1 MEAVLEEVKQ
11 WDFVDADSIYLMGNS
26 QGGLVTALTASE
38 HREEIRAV
46 ILIYPAFCIYDDVHE
61 MFDSPEEIPE
71 TMNKFYRGKNVKDS
85 DIDGSGL
92 GLYIA
97 SVLMAKMNGELIC
110 SSKGKGLTVTLMIL
124 LS

>member
-1 MEAVLEEVKQ
+1 MRNLGYKY
-11 WDFVDADSIYLMGNS
+11 ADTPIDIACASSGDYLKLSITDYGEGVPADELD
-26 QGGLVTALTASE
+26 
-38 HREEIRAV
+38 
-46 ILIYPAFCIYDDVHE
+46 LI
-61 MFDSPEEIPE
+61 
-71 TMNKFYRGKNVKDS
+71 MNKYYRGKNVKDS

-97 SVLMAKMNGELIC
+97 SVLMAKMNGGLIC